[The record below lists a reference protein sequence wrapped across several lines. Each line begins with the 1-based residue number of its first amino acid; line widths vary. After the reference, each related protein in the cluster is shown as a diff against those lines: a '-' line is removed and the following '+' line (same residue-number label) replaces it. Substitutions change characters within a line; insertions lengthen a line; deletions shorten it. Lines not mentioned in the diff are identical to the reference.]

1 MAQTRRLEA
10 AIPHSHI
17 VCAGNECR
25 QPAFLAIG
33 WEYAPLINTRFADF
47 AVPPNARGQ
56 KPANTTR
63 SAAEI
68 ELSVARL
75 DALARVMDSA
85 LQIPGTNIRMGVDA
99 LLGLLPVVGDAIS
112 ATISSYLIWE
122 AKQMG
127 VSKFVLARM
136 AGNVAIDTVIG
147 AVPFAGDI
155 FDVAYKANMKNV
167 VLLKKHVDK
176 HGLRHAG
183 TIEVDYQRLD

>member
-1 MAQTRRLEA
+1 M
-10 AIPHSHI
+10 P
-17 VCAGNECR
+17 
-25 QPAFLAIG
+25 
-33 WEYAPLINTRFADF
+33 NTRFADF
-47 AVPPNARGQ
+47 AVPPGHRMPQ
-56 KPANTTR
+56 PR

-68 ELSVARL
+68 ELSIVRL

-85 LQIPGTNIRMGVDA
+85 FQIPGTNIRMGVDA

-155 FDVAYKANMKNV
+155 FDIAYKANMKNIA
-167 VLLKKHVDK
+167 LLKKHVDSR
-176 HGLRHAG
+176 GLRHAG
-183 TIEVDYQRLD
+183 TIEVDYQRVD

>member
-1 MAQTRRLEA
+1 M
-10 AIPHSHI
+10 
-17 VCAGNECR
+17 
-25 QPAFLAIG
+25 
-33 WEYAPLINTRFADF
+33 INARFADY
-47 AVPPNARGQ
+47 AVPPDARGS
-56 KPANTTR
+56 KPGTAR

-75 DALARVMDSA
+75 DALARIMDSA
-85 LQIPGTNIRMGVDA
+85 VQIPGTNIRMGVDA
-99 LLGLLPVVGDAIS
+99 LLGLLPVIGDAIS
-112 ATISSYLIWE
+112 ASISSYLIWE

-167 VLLKKHVDK
+167 ALLKKHVDK

-183 TIEVDYQRLD
+183 TIEVDYQRID